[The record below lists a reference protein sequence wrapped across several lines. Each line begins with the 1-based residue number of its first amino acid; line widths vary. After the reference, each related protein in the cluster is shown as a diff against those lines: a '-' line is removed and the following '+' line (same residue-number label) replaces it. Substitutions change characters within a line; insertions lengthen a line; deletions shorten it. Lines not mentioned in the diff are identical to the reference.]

1 MKKIIGSPI
10 GLGEVNL
17 TVDNRVRR
25 CIKEYFGN
33 VDNNKF
39 AIEPMPVSANEIKDV
54 KYDRSKVYYIKI
66 RVKAPKEHL
75 NKTFIIDLPDKY
87 EFFTF
92 LG

>member
-39 AIEPMPVSANEIKDV
+39 AIRVIPPLASEIKDV
-54 KYDRSKVYYIKI
+54 EYI
-66 RVKAPKEHL
+66 
-75 NKTFIIDLPDKY
+75 
-87 EFFTF
+87 
-92 LG
+92 

>member
-33 VDNNKF
+33 VETESNNDWILTVENAYELSKSP
-39 AIEPMPVSANEIKDV
+39 ENAN
-54 KYDRSKVYYIKI
+54 SKEGY
-66 RVKAPKEHL
+66 
-75 NKTFIIDLPDKY
+75 
-87 EFFTF
+87 
-92 LG
+92 